1 MGFVIRLPL
10 KTVTISRFTILS
22 SSSVWGLTHLVVGQK
37 ARPATVRFRRG
48 ANEGNPLLAQLD
60 GREVWSLLLTE

>member
-22 SSSVWGLTHLVVGQK
+22 SSSVWGLTHLVVG
-37 ARPATVRFRRG
+37 AEG
-48 ANEGNPLLAQLD
+48 AQPPSDFAEERM
-60 GREVWSLLLTE
+60 RETRC